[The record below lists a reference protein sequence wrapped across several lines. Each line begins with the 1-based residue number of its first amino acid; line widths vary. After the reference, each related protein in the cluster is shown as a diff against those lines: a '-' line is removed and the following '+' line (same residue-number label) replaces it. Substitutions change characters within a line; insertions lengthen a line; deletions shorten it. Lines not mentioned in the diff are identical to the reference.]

1 MSIRFDQFDQLQ
13 KLIEKTVLLKVCTEH
28 ISLEKQEMVG
38 NLKTNKKGH
47 VVYRW
52 TWERS
57 DSKNSKTYETMINE
71 NYMYRV

>member
-1 MSIRFDQFDQLQ
+1 
-13 KLIEKTVLLKVCTEH
+13 
-28 ISLEKQEMVG
+28 MVG
-38 NLKTNKKGH
+38 NIKTNKKGH

-71 NYMYRV
+71 NYMYRVLYS